1 MIRRGILRTAS
12 STTVIAAALT
22 IAAVAPVRP
31 GDPWGLPSIAPDGLR
46 VSTGIPRAPHQ
57 AVPLGHLH
65 IAPITPAMALSTP
78 VATLL
83 HTATPRFTFMDEQL
97 QFTRV
102 RDAQTQKDSTLRA
115 AFAAKGLT
123 FPSRDIFL
131 RAFKRDRVLELWA
144 RDAVDKPYTLVKQYS
159 ICTLG
164 GSGLGPKQRA
174 GDEQVP
180 EGIYSIASFNP
191 SSQYFLSLG
200 ISYPN
205 QADRIRNGGEDQ
217 LGGSIMIHGGCKTIG
232 CMPITDD
239 AMKELYIAVAEAR
252 AVGQA
257 MIPVHIF
264 PTRMDDASVAQL
276 HSLFAKSPKLVS
288 FWDNLKE
295 SYDFFEKSHQLPRVN
310 VDPSGKYRIGA

>member
-12 STTVIAAALT
+12 STTVFAVALT
-22 IAAVAPVRP
+22 IAAVAPLRP
-31 GDPWGLPSIAPDGLR
+31 GDPPIGRRIVTPDGVLH
-46 VSTGIPRAPHQ
+46 VSTPIPRAPAQ
-57 AVPLGHLH
+57 ATPLVRLR
-65 IAPITPAMALSTP
+65 TPAMTLATP
-78 VATLL
+78 VGTLL
-83 HTATPRFTFMDEQL
+83 RTATPRFSFLDEQL

-115 AFAAKGLT
+115 AFAAKGLA

-144 RDAVDKPYTLVKQYS
+144 RDGADKPYTLVKQYS

-164 GSGLGPKQRA
+164 SSQLGPKLRQ

-191 SSQYFLSLG
+191 SSQYLLSLG

-205 QADRIRNGGEDQ
+205 QADRIRNGGDEP

-239 AMKELYIAVAEAR
+239 AMKELYIAVVEAR

-257 MIPVHIF
+257 LIPVHIF

-276 HSLFAKSPKLVS
+276 HALFAKSPKLVS

-295 SYDFFEKSHQLPRVN
+295 SYDFFEKSHEVPRVI